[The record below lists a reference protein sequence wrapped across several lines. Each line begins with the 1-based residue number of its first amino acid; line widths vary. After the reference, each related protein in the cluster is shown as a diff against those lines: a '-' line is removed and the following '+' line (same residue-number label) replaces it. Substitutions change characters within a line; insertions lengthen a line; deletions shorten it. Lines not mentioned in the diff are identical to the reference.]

1 MATVNSL
8 STKTLRDKYRSAQ
21 LAHTLK
27 NAVISE
33 KICLTDHT
41 DAKTITAPR
50 MTAMTATISAINGL
64 YTPAVI
70 TTTDEVLTVD
80 NEIKIAAQIK
90 DYEEILSNFNL
101 FFATNKEMIDRATVA
116 VDVWVLNNLCEDGT
130 GAISTPVGGF
140 TTPANVQ
147 VIISEIVSK
156 TAAYAD
162 PMGGS
167 YLVLEN
173 TDLTGVIQAQT
184 NIGFTRADAAATN
197 GLLGQM
203 SGVDIYVVRSG
214 TFINATTTGA
224 SGTKTWTNSGHRV
237 AGVKNVA
244 TYAAPRG
251 LKFTEKDA
259 GSGNLATE
267 VVLWGLMG
275 FKQWADS
282 ATLTLDI
289 TLN

>member
-1 MATVNSL
+1 
-8 STKTLRDKYRSAQ
+8 
-21 LAHTLK
+21 
-27 NAVISE
+27 
-33 KICLTDHT
+33 
-41 DAKTITAPR
+41 
-50 MTAMTATISAINGL
+50 
-64 YTPAVI
+64 
-70 TTTDEVLTVD
+70 LTVD

-90 DYEEILSNFNL
+90 DFEEVLSNFNL
-101 FFATNKEMIDRATVA
+101 FHAVNKEMIDRATVA

-130 GAISTPVGGF
+130 GAYTTPVGGF
-140 TTPANVQ
+140 TTAANVQ
-147 VIISEIVSK
+147 EIIGNIVSK
-156 TAAYAD
+156 TAAYAN

-173 TDLTGVIQAQT
+173 TDIPGVIQAQT
-184 NIGFTRADAAATN
+184 SIGFTRADEAAKN

-214 TFINATTTGA
+214 TFINAATTPA
-224 SGTKTWTNSGHRV
+224 SGTKTWTNAGHRV

-267 VVLWGLMG
+267 IVLWGLMG
-275 FKQWADS
+275 FKQWTS
-282 ATLTLDI
+282 TATLTIDI
-289 TLN
+289 TLA

>member
-1 MATVNSL
+1 MATTNSL

-156 TAAYAD
+156 TAGYAK
-162 PMGGS
+162 PLGGS
-167 YLVLEN
+167 YVVLEN
-173 TDLTGVIQAQT
+173 TDLVGVIQAQT
-184 NIGFTRADAAATN
+184 NIGFTRADEAATN

-203 SGVDIYVVRSG
+203 SGVDFYVVRSG
-214 TFINATTTGA
+214 TFINATTTTA

-289 TLN
+289 TLA